1 MKAYFFICSP
11 PSYFFY
17 FIFYYKLNFLNF
29 PPINYRTTN
38 YLKWFTAK
46 LPGKSAI
53 ATKYLKEEN
62 WYTVIPVGGD
72 IPFNTDEE
80 KQKIAEKYEK
90 AYKEEIPFKIN
101 SV

>member
-1 MKAYFFICSP
+1 MLPIIS
-11 PSYFFY
+11 SYSIVMCFPLY
-17 FIFYYKLNFLNF
+17 VSKLLTLHLVIIKKFMSVC
-29 PPINYRTTN
+29 Y
-38 YLKWFTAK
+38 KWFTAK